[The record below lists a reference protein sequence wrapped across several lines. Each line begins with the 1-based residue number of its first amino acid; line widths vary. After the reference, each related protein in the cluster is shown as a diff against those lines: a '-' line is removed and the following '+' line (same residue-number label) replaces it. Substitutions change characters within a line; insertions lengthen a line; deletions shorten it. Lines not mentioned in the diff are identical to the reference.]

1 MSKYKK
7 QLIGLIILSVL
18 SGLSTAYT
26 NTWQLEEN
34 LNWDLVATGNQGEFL
49 TAIVEVQKI
58 VNENQTKAAKE
69 AFEKLQE
76 NFPDFSGPDLDLF
89 IKAELFLSS
98 KKFTTAA
105 RTFDKL
111 LKKYPESKLRDVAI
125 GRMFEIGKIYLGG
138 QKKVLLGF
146 IKISGYAEGIRI
158 LEKVTDYAGIDSQ
171 IGTEAAIAIAKNYEK
186 REKFHE
192 AYLKWWEISS
202 QWQTGTVGRDA
213 LLGMAQAKHAIY
225 NKNPEQKRSYYDA
238 SCLRSARSYYE
249 RFKLLFPDDAKEIN
263 VDGIIDE
270 INEQLAYKEF
280 VTARYYQQTG
290 SQQSANLYYDMV
302 TTNWPD
308 TKGAQK
314 AEEILTENSGK

>member
-1 MSKYKK
+1 MLKYKK
-7 QLIGLIILSVL
+7 QLIKLIILSVL
-18 SGLSTAYT
+18 SGLSTTYA
-26 NTWQLEEN
+26 NTWQLQDN
-34 LNWDLVATGNQGEFL
+34 QNWDIIATDNQNKFL
-49 TAIVEVQKI
+49 TAITETQKI
-58 VNENQTKAAKE
+58 VDENKTKAAKK
-69 AFEKLQE
+69 AFEKLKE
-76 NFPDFSGPDLDLF
+76 DFPDFSGPDLNLF

-98 KKFTTAA
+98 KKFTTSA

-111 LKKYPESKLRDVAI
+111 LKKYPESKLRDI
-125 GRMFEIGKIYLGG
+125 SIYRMFDIGKIYLGG
-138 QKKVLLGF
+138 QKKVLLSF

-158 LEKVTDYAGIDSQ
+158 LEKVTDYAGIDSK
-171 IGTEAAIAIAKNYEK
+171 IGTDAAIAVAQNYEK

-202 QWQTGTVGRDA
+202 QWQTGTTGRDA
-213 LLGMAQAKHAIY
+213 LLGMAKAKHAIY

-249 RFKLLFPDDAKEIN
+249 RFKLIFPEDAEAID
-263 VDGIIDE
+263 VDGTINE
-270 INEQLAYKEF
+270 INEQLAYKEL

-314 AEEILTENSGK
+314 AKEILTENKGK